1 MVMVIFTGRGVCAH
15 VCVCVWGGV
24 RTEPRD
30 LCIPGKCPNIEL
42 QP

>member
-15 VCVCVWGGV
+15 VCVWGGGV